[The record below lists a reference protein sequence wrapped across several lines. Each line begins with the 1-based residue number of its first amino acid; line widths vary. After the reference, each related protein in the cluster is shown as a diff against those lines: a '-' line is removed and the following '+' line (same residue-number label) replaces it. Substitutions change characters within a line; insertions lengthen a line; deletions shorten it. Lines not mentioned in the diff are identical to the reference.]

1 MWFLIKGTFWCT
13 MTLVALSFFSAPSS
27 DETAEGPRLEVG
39 DAIAAATGAV
49 QYIGALCTE
58 KPEVC
63 EKGKE
68 TLTVIGH
75 KARDGAM
82 VAYQLLGEQL
92 GEPGETP
99 AIDPA
104 ITESVGALARGSVE
118 ILKPAVEHLSGETA
132 SAEPVTLVPQE
143 AGIVTGT
150 VVPGPRPDTTPRQL
164 PRPYQPP
171 KL

>member
-13 MTLVALSFFSAPSS
+13 MTLVVLSFFSAQSS
-27 DETAEGPRLEVG
+27 DDTAEGPRLEMG

-49 QYIGALCTE
+49 QYIGAICSE

-75 KARDGAM
+75 KAREGAL
-82 VAYQLLGEQL
+82 VAYQLLGDQL
-92 GEPGETP
+92 GEASDTP
-99 AIDPA
+99 AINPVVS
-104 ITESVGALARGSVE
+104 ENVGALARGSVE
-118 ILKPAVEHLSGETA
+118 IVKPTVEQIIHEAA
-132 SAEPVTLVPQE
+132 STEPAAARHE

-150 VVPGPRPDTTPRQL
+150 VVPEPRPDMPNRNL